1 MSTEE
6 QQMMV
11 DVIAAS
17 PEAGE
22 IMLGCGGP
30 VS

>member
-1 MSTEE
+1 MSTEG

-11 DVIAAS
+11 DLIAAS

-22 IMLGCGGP
+22 IMLGAVGP